1 MCNDNMCDDD
11 DNDDDDDYD
20 MNDCDVMLLVII
32 VGSDVYHWALN
43 ISDV

>member
-11 DNDDDDDYD
+11 DDDI
-20 MNDCDVMLLVII
+20 NVCDVMLLVII